1 MVTWKGCKDMTNEL
15 STEFKYDLV
24 DQSTADFLKQKEFNM
39 REIVGKAYTEL
50 GRELK
55 EAQEKLA
62 GNNQYNGLFERWCN
76 SIGLKKDLV
85 YRLINRF
92 KLIANC
98 EDQKIIEDLPV
109 SLTYEIAKPSS
120 ESTEPKKQA
129 KEAVLN
135 GQVKTL
141 KEYKE
146 LEAKLRKAEE
156 DNCLLETKLKRE
168 KEKKTVVEKVIDN
181 TDYKQIDALKKEL
194 EYKNKKYENLSKQ
207 KMILEQQLERS
218 DVKVKEYE
226 ELTNKLK
233 AVTRE
238 QDDLGR
244 QVDAT
249 SELSEMVWE
258 IEKVLKGSLAP
269 VKYAKAIRDMSDNQ
283 IIMNNLDSVIGNV
296 ESWCK
301 EMRKITNKN
310 NIIEVV

>member
-1 MVTWKGCKDMTNEL
+1 MTNEL

-24 DQSTADFLKQKEFNM
+24 DQSTADFLHQKEFNM
-39 REIVGKAYTEL
+39 REIVGKAYTEM

-55 EAQEKLA
+55 EAQNYLA
-62 GNNQYNGLFERWCN
+62 NYNKYQGIFVKWCE
-76 SIGLKKDLV
+76 SIGLKKDKV
-85 YRLINRF
+85 YSLIQRYDLLFGNS
-92 KLIANC
+92 
-98 EDQKIIEDLPV
+98 EKIELLEDLPV

-120 ESTEPKKQA
+120 ESTESKKQA

-135 GQVKTL
+135 GEIKTL

-156 DNCLLETKLKRE
+156 DNKNLSYELSQ
-168 KEKKTVVEKVIDN
+168 EKKNRTVVEKVIDN
-181 TDYKQIDALKKEL
+181 TDYKQIDTLKKEL

-244 QVDAT
+244 QVEAT

-269 VKYAKAIRDMSDNQ
+269 VKYAKAIRNMSDNQ
-283 IIMNNLDSVIGNV
+283 IIMNNLDSVIGHV

>member
-1 MVTWKGCKDMTNEL
+1 MTNEL

-24 DQSTADFLKQKEFNM
+24 DQSTAEFLKQKEFNM

-55 EAQEKLA
+55 EAQDMLA
-62 GNNQYNGLFERWCN
+62 KNGYGCFRSWIESL
-76 SIGLKKDLV
+76 GMKKDAV
-85 YRLINRF
+85 NRLINRYD
-92 KLIANC
+92 LIVANC
-98 EDQKIIEDLPV
+98 DDQELIEDLPV

-120 ESTEPKKQA
+120 ESTDSKKQA

-135 GQVKTL
+135 GEVKTL

-146 LEAKLRKAEE
+146 LEAKLRKVEE
-156 DNCLLETKLKRE
+156 DNKNLSYELSQ
-168 KEKKTVVEKVIDN
+168 EKKNRTVVEKVIDN
-181 TDYKQIDALKKEL
+181 TDYKQIDTLKKEL

-244 QVDAT
+244 QVEAT

-283 IIMNNLDSVIGNV
+283 IIMNNLDSVIGHV

-310 NIIEVV
+310 NIIEVF

>member
-1 MVTWKGCKDMTNEL
+1 MTNEL

-24 DQSTADFLKQKEFNM
+24 DQSTAEFLKQKEFNM

-55 EAQEKLA
+55 EAQDMLA
-62 GNNQYNGLFERWCN
+62 KNGYGCFRSWIESL
-76 SIGLKKDLV
+76 GMKKDAV
-85 YRLINRF
+85 NRLINRYD
-92 KLIANC
+92 LIVANC
-98 EDQKIIEDLPV
+98 DDQELIEDLPV

-120 ESTEPKKQA
+120 ESTESKKQA

-135 GQVKTL
+135 GEVKTL

-156 DNCLLETKLKRE
+156 DNKNLSYKLSQE
-168 KEKKTVVEKVIDN
+168 KKNKTVVEKVIDN
-181 TDYKQIDALKKEL
+181 TDYKQIDTLKKEL
-194 EYKNKKYENLSKQ
+194 EYQNKKYENLSKQ

-244 QVDAT
+244 QVEAT

-269 VKYAKAIRDMSDNQ
+269 VKYAKAIRNMSDNQ
-283 IIMNNLDSVIGNV
+283 IIMNNLDSVIGHV

>member
-1 MVTWKGCKDMTNEL
+1 MTNEL

-24 DQSTADFLKQKEFNM
+24 DQSTAEFLKQKEVNM
-39 REIVGKAYTEL
+39 REIAGKAYTEL

-55 EAQEKLA
+55 EAQEKLT
-62 GNNQYNGLFERWCN
+62 GDNQYNGLFEKWLKA
-76 SIGLKKDLV
+76 IGFKKMTAYNLIHRFELV
-85 YRLINRF
+85 VQNLD
-92 KLIANC
+92 
-98 EDQKIIEDLPV
+98 DQTLLEELPV

-120 ESTEPKKQA
+120 ESTESKKQA

-135 GQVKTL
+135 GEVKTL

-156 DNCLLETKLKRE
+156 DNKNLSYELNQE
-168 KEKKTVVEKVIDN
+168 KKNKTVVEKVIDN
-181 TDYKQIDALKKEL
+181 TDYKLIDTLKKEL

-244 QVDAT
+244 QVEAT

-258 IEKVLKGSLAP
+258 IEKLLKGSLAP
-269 VKYAKAIRDMSDNQ
+269 VKYAKAIRNMSDNQ
-283 IIMNNLDSVIGNV
+283 IIMNNLDSVIGHV

>member
-1 MVTWKGCKDMTNEL
+1 MTKEL

-55 EAQEKLA
+55 EAQDMLA
-62 GNNQYNGLFERWCN
+62 KNGYGCFRSWIESL
-76 SIGLKKDLV
+76 GMKKDAV
-85 YRLINRF
+85 NRLINRYD
-92 KLIANC
+92 LIVANC
-98 EDQKIIEDLPV
+98 DDQELIEDLPV

-120 ESTEPKKQA
+120 ESTESKKQA

-135 GQVKTL
+135 GEIKTL

-156 DNCLLETKLKRE
+156 DNKNLSYELSQ
-168 KEKKTVVEKVIDN
+168 EKKNRTVVEKVIDN
-181 TDYKQIDALKKEL
+181 TDYKLIDTLKKEL

-244 QVDAT
+244 QVEAT

-269 VKYAKAIRDMSDNQ
+269 VKYAKAIRNMSDNQ
-283 IIMNNLDSVIGNV
+283 IIMNNLDSVIGHV

>member
-1 MVTWKGCKDMTNEL
+1 MTNEL

-24 DQSTADFLKQKEFNM
+24 DHSTAEFLKQKEFNM

-62 GNNQYNGLFERWCN
+62 GNNHYNGMFEKWLK
-76 SIGLKKDLV
+76 SIGVKKATA
-85 YRLINRF
+85 Y
-92 KLIANC
+92 KLIQRFNLLLVHNVD
-98 EDQKIIEDLPV
+98 EQELLEDLPV

-120 ESTEPKKQA
+120 ESTESKKQA
-129 KEAVLN
+129 KEAVLK
-135 GQVKTL
+135 GEVKTL

-156 DNCLLETKLKRE
+156 DNKNLSYELSQ
-168 KEKKTVVEKVIDN
+168 EKKNRTVVEKVIDN
-181 TDYKQIDALKKEL
+181 TDYKQIDTLKKEL

-207 KMILEQQLERS
+207 KMILEQQLESS

-244 QVDAT
+244 QVEAT

-258 IEKVLKGSLAP
+258 IEKLLKGSLAP
-269 VKYAKAIRDMSDNQ
+269 VKYAKAIRNMSDNQ
-283 IIMNNLDSVIGNV
+283 IIMNNLDSVIGHV

>member
-1 MVTWKGCKDMTNEL
+1 MTNEL
-15 STEFKYDLV
+15 SKEFKYDLV

-135 GQVKTL
+135 GEVKTL

-194 EYKNKKYENLSKQ
+194 EYQNKKYENISKQ
-207 KMILEQQLERS
+207 KLILEQQLERS

-244 QVDAT
+244 QVEAT

-283 IIMNNLDSVIGNV
+283 IIMNNLDSVIGHV

>member
-1 MVTWKGCKDMTNEL
+1 MTNEL

-24 DQSTADFLKQKEFNM
+24 DQSTAEFLKQKEFNM

-55 EAQEKLA
+55 EAQEMLA
-62 GNNQYNGLFERWCN
+62 MNGYGCFEEWCM
-76 SIGLKKDLV
+76 SIGINRKAV
-85 YRLINRF
+85 NRLIQRYE
-92 KLIANC
+92 LIVTNC
-98 EDQKIIEDLPV
+98 HNQELIEDLPV

-120 ESTEPKKQA
+120 ESTESKKQA

-135 GQVKTL
+135 GEIKKL

-156 DNCLLETKLKRE
+156 DNKNLSYELSQ
-168 KEKKTVVEKVIDN
+168 EKKNRTVVEKVIDN
-181 TDYKQIDALKKEL
+181 TDYKQIDTLKKEL
-194 EYKNKKYENLSKQ
+194 EHKNKKYENLSKQ

-244 QVDAT
+244 QVEAT

-283 IIMNNLDSVIGNV
+283 IIMNNLDSVIGHV

>member
-1 MVTWKGCKDMTNEL
+1 MTNEL

-24 DQSTADFLKQKEFNM
+24 DQSTAEFLKQKEFNM

-55 EAQEKLA
+55 EAQDMLA
-62 GNNQYNGLFERWCN
+62 KNGYGCFRSWIESL
-76 SIGLKKDLV
+76 GMKKDAV
-85 YRLINRF
+85 NRLINRYD
-92 KLIANC
+92 LIVANC
-98 EDQKIIEDLPV
+98 DDQELIEDLPV

-120 ESTEPKKQA
+120 ESTESKKQA

-135 GQVKTL
+135 GEIKTL

-156 DNCLLETKLKRE
+156 DNKNLSYELSQ
-168 KEKKTVVEKVIDN
+168 EKKNRTVVEKVIDN
-181 TDYKQIDALKKEL
+181 TDYKLIDTLKKEL

-244 QVDAT
+244 QVEAT

-258 IEKVLKGSLAP
+258 IEKVLKDSLAP
-269 VKYAKAIRDMSDNQ
+269 VKYAKAIRNMSDNQ
-283 IIMNNLDSVIGNV
+283 IIMNNLDSVIGHV

>member
-1 MVTWKGCKDMTNEL
+1 MTNEL

-24 DQSTADFLKQKEFNM
+24 DQSTAEFLKQKEFNM

-55 EAQEKLA
+55 EAQDMLA
-62 GNNQYNGLFERWCN
+62 KNGYGCFRSWIESL
-76 SIGLKKDLV
+76 GMKKDAV
-85 YRLINRF
+85 NRLINRYD
-92 KLIANC
+92 LIVANC
-98 EDQKIIEDLPV
+98 DDQELIEDLPV

-120 ESTEPKKQA
+120 ESTESKKQA

-135 GQVKTL
+135 GEIKTL

-156 DNCLLETKLKRE
+156 DNKNLSYELNQE
-168 KEKKTVVEKVIDN
+168 KKNKTVVEKVIDN
-181 TDYKQIDALKKEL
+181 TDYKLIDTLKKEL

-244 QVDAT
+244 QVEAT

-258 IEKVLKGSLAP
+258 IEKVLKDSLAP
-269 VKYAKAIRDMSDNQ
+269 VKYAKAIRNMSDNQ
-283 IIMNNLDSVIGNV
+283 IIMNNLDSVIGHV

>member
-1 MVTWKGCKDMTNEL
+1 MTNEL
-15 STEFKYDLV
+15 SIEFKYDLV

-55 EAQEKLA
+55 EAQGLLAKKGYGCFQVWVRSLGFSEDKAEK
-62 GNNQYNGLFERWCN
+62 
-76 SIGLKKDLV
+76 
-85 YRLINRF
+85 LINRYQ
-92 KLIANC
+92 LITENFG
-98 EDQKIIEDLPV
+98 EQQMIEDLPV

-120 ESTEPKKQA
+120 ESTESKKQA

-135 GQVKTL
+135 GEIKTL

-156 DNCLLETKLKRE
+156 DNKNLSYELSQ
-168 KEKKTVVEKVIDN
+168 EKKNRTVVEKVIDN
-181 TDYKQIDALKKEL
+181 TDYKQIDTLKKEL

-244 QVDAT
+244 QVEAT

-283 IIMNNLDSVIGNV
+283 IIMNNLDSVIGHV

>member
-1 MVTWKGCKDMTNEL
+1 MTNEL

-55 EAQEKLA
+55 EAQDMLA
-62 GNNQYNGLFERWCN
+62 KNGYGCFESWIV
-76 SIGLKKDLV
+76 SIGMKRDSV
-85 YRLINRF
+85 RRLINRYE
-92 KLIANC
+92 LISANC
-98 EDQKIIEDLPV
+98 ANQAELLEDLPL

-120 ESTEPKKQA
+120 ESTESKKQA

-135 GQVKTL
+135 GEVKTL

-156 DNCLLETKLKRE
+156 NNKNLSYELSQ
-168 KEKKTVVEKVIDN
+168 EKKNRTVVEKVIDN
-181 TDYKQIDALKKEL
+181 TDYKQIDTLKKEL
-194 EYKNKKYENLSKQ
+194 EYQNKKYENLSKQ

-244 QVDAT
+244 QVEAT
-249 SELSEMVWE
+249 SELSEMVWG

-310 NIIEVV
+310 NIIEVF

>member
-1 MVTWKGCKDMTNEL
+1 MTKEL

-24 DQSTADFLKQKEFNM
+24 DQSTAEFLRQKEVNM

-55 EAQEKLA
+55 EAQDILA
-62 GNNQYNGLFERWCN
+62 KNGYGCFQDWVE
-76 SIGLKKDLV
+76 SIGFRRQTA
-85 YRLINRF
+85 Y
-92 KLIANC
+92 KLIQRHNLIVHNVD
-98 EDQKIIEDLPV
+98 ERNLLEDLPV

-120 ESTEPKKQA
+120 ESTESKKQA

-135 GQVKTL
+135 GEVKTL

-156 DNCLLETKLKRE
+156 DNKNLSYELSQ
-168 KEKKTVVEKVIDN
+168 EKKNRTVVEKVIDN
-181 TDYKQIDALKKEL
+181 TDYKLIDTLKKEL

-244 QVDAT
+244 QVEAT

-283 IIMNNLDSVIGNV
+283 IIMNNLDSVIGHV

>member
-1 MVTWKGCKDMTNEL
+1 MTNEL

-24 DQSTADFLKQKEFNM
+24 DQSTAEFLKQKEVNM
-39 REIVGKAYTEL
+39 REIAGKAYTEL

-55 EAQEKLA
+55 EAQEKLT
-62 GNNQYNGLFERWCN
+62 GDNQYNGLFEKWLKA
-76 SIGLKKDLV
+76 IGFKKMTAYNLIHRFELV
-85 YRLINRF
+85 VQNLD
-92 KLIANC
+92 
-98 EDQKIIEDLPV
+98 DQTLLEELPV

-120 ESTEPKKQA
+120 ESTESKKQA

-135 GQVKTL
+135 GEVKTL

-156 DNCLLETKLKRE
+156 DNKNLSYELNQE
-168 KEKKTVVEKVIDN
+168 KKNKTVVEKVIDN
-181 TDYKQIDALKKEL
+181 TDYKLIDTLKKEL

-244 QVDAT
+244 QVEAT

-258 IEKVLKGSLAP
+258 IEKVLKDSLAP
-269 VKYAKAIRDMSDNQ
+269 VKYAKAIRNMSDNQ
-283 IIMNNLDSVIGNV
+283 IIMNNLDSVIGHV

>member
-1 MVTWKGCKDMTNEL
+1 MTNEL

-24 DQSTADFLKQKEFNM
+24 DQSTAEFLKQKEFNM

-55 EAQEKLA
+55 EAQEMLA
-62 GNNQYNGLFERWCN
+62 MNGYGCFEEWCM
-76 SIGLKKDLV
+76 SIGINRKAV
-85 YRLINRF
+85 NRLIQRYE
-92 KLIANC
+92 LIVTNC
-98 EDQKIIEDLPV
+98 HNQELIEDLPV

-120 ESTEPKKQA
+120 ESTESKKQA
-129 KEAVLN
+129 KEAVLK
-135 GQVKTL
+135 GEVKTL

-156 DNCLLETKLKRE
+156 DNKNLSYELSQ
-168 KEKKTVVEKVIDN
+168 EKKNRTVVEKVIDN
-181 TDYKQIDALKKEL
+181 TDYKQIDTLKKEL

-244 QVDAT
+244 QVEAT

-283 IIMNNLDSVIGNV
+283 IIMNNLNSVIGHV